1 MHRQTRT
8 LTGLALAAILWAS
21 TGCNSI
27 TANYYDPT
35 QEATLFA
42 GTQRILTPHPGQME
56 TVGNLPDV
64 VDLPFTLVADTVL
77 IPLNLVYILS
87 GYEPNVKR
95 GEEPVPT
102 P

>member
-1 MHRQTRT
+1 MKQLARA
-8 LTGLALAAILWAS
+8 LTGLALGAILWVS
-21 TGCNSI
+21 VGCNSI

-35 QEATLFA
+35 QEATLYA
-42 GTQRILTPHPGQME
+42 GTQRILAPHPGQME

-64 VDLPFTLVADTVL
+64 VDLPFTLVADTIL

-87 GYEPNVKR
+87 GYEPNVER
-95 GEEPVPT
+95 GEEPMPA